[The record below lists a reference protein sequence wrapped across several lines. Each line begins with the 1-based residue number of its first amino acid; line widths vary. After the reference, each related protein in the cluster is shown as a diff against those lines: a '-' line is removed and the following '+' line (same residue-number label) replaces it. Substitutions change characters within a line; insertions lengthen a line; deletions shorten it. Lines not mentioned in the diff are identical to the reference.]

1 MVDKK
6 LSDIALSD
14 DDVEEIEDVVSPI
27 VIASIPLW
35 RGSDVV
41 PVEGATPVKY
51 PPNPAAARNFPAVSS
66 LSCFSGQSAS
76 MSSASDYFC
85 LYLSSFVISPSFM
98 KALVPTLSSSATSL
112 RPNRSATLWF

>member
-51 PPNPAAARNFPAVSS
+51 PPNPADQLHGLSVAEMVRN
-66 LSCFSGQSAS
+66 GQGQLLDDA
-76 MSSASDYFC
+76 C
-85 LYLSSFVISPSFM
+85 
-98 KALVPTLSSSATSL
+98 
-112 RPNRSATLWF
+112 